1 MPTWHDVFAAGIDH
15 SAAAGHDQIG
25 AHLPAQSN
33 IKHNQKKKTKKVPS
47 RIQKILHLVSG
58 TTRFHSNNSDSI
70 FVNEKRFLRLF
81 WFCFGYFFGFFFWF
95 LRRVDCAIDSV
106 LPDALDDA
114 IFNVDVH
121 VLDAVGV
128 DHLAVS
134 DQQPILGAL

>member
-1 MPTWHDVFAAGIDH
+1 M
-15 SAAAGHDQIG
+15 S
-25 AHLPAQSN
+25 
-33 IKHNQKKKTKKVPS
+33 TK
-47 RIQKILHLVSG
+47 
-58 TTRFHSNNSDSI
+58 NDSC
-70 FVNEKRFLRLF
+70 V
-81 WFCFGYFFGFFFWF
+81 CFGFVLVFFWVFFFWF

>member
-1 MPTWHDVFAAGIDH
+1 MTYLPRASIIRLPPGTIKLVPICLRNPTSI
-15 SAAAGHDQIG
+15 I
-25 AHLPAQSN
+25 
-33 IKHNQKKKTKKVPS
+33 
-47 RIQKILHLVSG
+47 IQPIL
-58 TTRFHSNNSDSI
+58 F
-70 FVNEKRFLRLF
+70 K
-81 WFCFGYFFGFFFWF
+81 
-95 LRRVDCAIDSV
+95 

>member
-1 MPTWHDVFAAGIDH
+1 MTYLPRASIIRLPPGTIKLVPICLRNPT
-15 SAAAGHDQIG
+15 
-25 AHLPAQSN
+25 SN
-33 IKHNQKKKTKKVPS
+33 IIKKKTKKVPS